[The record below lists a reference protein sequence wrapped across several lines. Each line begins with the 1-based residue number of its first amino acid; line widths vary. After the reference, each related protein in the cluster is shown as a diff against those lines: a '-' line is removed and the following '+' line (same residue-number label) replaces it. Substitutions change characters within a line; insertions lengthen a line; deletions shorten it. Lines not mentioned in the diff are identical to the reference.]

1 MTGITAL
8 MAYPWE
14 RIPRF
19 SELLEEIQSDP
30 VACCLVDRPK
40 GTLLAKS
47 ITGVYMAAAATLV
60 LKNNAATNVNFDPYS
75 VESDSVEWTEA
86 GATSILGTSRF
97 RLTRKAPADKA
108 NGVYRIQGKLT
119 RPVVNGT
126 TGALDGTLTFNFELL
141 RPAKLS
147 VAEVDEAVARFKEA
161 VGQSIVKTAAETG
174 AIPT

>member
-1 MTGITAL
+1 
-8 MAYPWE
+8 
-14 RIPRF
+14 
-19 SELLEEIQSDP
+19 
-30 VACCLVDRPK
+30 
-40 GTLLAKS
+40 
-47 ITGVYMAAAATLV
+47 MAAAANLT
-60 LKNNAATNVNFDPYS
+60 LKNNAAANVTFETYGGDT
-75 VESDSVEWTEA
+75 DSYEWTEA

-97 RLTRKAPADKA
+97 KLSRKVPADRA

-147 VAEVDEAVARFKEA
+147 VAEVDEAIARFKEA
-161 VGQSIVKTAAETG
+161 VAQSIVKTAAETG